1 MVKSMTLIIVLLL
14 LTSVPVKSQ
23 KVSFS
28 GWGSAGY
35 IFYDRELLNDYTQEV
50 YYWGKLQADIKIN
63 KQIEAQLDMRGNSV
77 NNTITFREF
86 SAKFKYMDYL
96 RFKFG
101 NTKKPFGYE
110 LLENTE
116 DLYTV
121 RRSITSQQIAIRGYG
136 GRSLSLMAYYNYS
149 KKRPDFPYT
158 YALSVFKDNS
168 LNFGV
173 GTRFGY
179 HTGDFGFSANYLYQS
194 RGGEEPISGSGV
206 GADVTWDIKD
216 FFSSFEIVYVQDI
229 DEGVRRRL
237 QNEDE
242 KVYSFG
248 VKLEGAYEFD
258 IDAKVIKGIEPLLL
272 VNYFQPDSK
281 LTDEH
286 IIQSIVGVNVYF
298 HKKVRARL
306 DADIRLS
313 KDEYNEDYSTDD
325 SRVYLELQ
333 VRF

>member
-1 MVKSMTLIIVLLL
+1 MVYSKIIIITLLL
-14 LTSVPVKSQ
+14 LTSISIKSQ
-23 KVSFS
+23 KISFS
-28 GWGSAGY
+28 GFGSAGFV
-35 IFYDRELLNDYTQEV
+35 FYDREILNEHTQEV
-50 YYWGKLQADIKIN
+50 YYRGKLQADIKIN
-63 KQIEAQLDMRGNSV
+63 KEIEAQFDMRGNSV

-86 SAKFKYMDYL
+86 SAKFKYMEYL

-121 RRSITSQQIAIRGYG
+121 QRSIVSREIAKLGYG
-136 GRSLSLMAYYNYS
+136 RRAISIMAYYNYS
-149 KKRPDFPYT
+149 KKRPDFPYS
-158 YALSVFKDNS
+158 YALSIFKDNS
-168 LNFGV
+168 LNAGF

-179 HTGDFGFSANYLYQS
+179 HTGDFGFSVNYLFQN
-194 RGGEEPISGSGV
+194 RGGEEPISGSGI
-206 GADVTWDIKD
+206 GADLTWDIKD
-216 FFSSFEIVYVQDI
+216 FFSSFEIFYVQDI
-229 DEGVRRRL
+229 DEGIRRRL
-237 QNEDE
+237 QSRDENVYAYGAKIED
-242 KVYSFG
+242 
-248 VKLEGAYEFD
+248 AYEFD
-258 IDAKVIKGIEPLLL
+258 IDGKVVKGIEPLILI
-272 VNYFQPDSK
+272 NYFQPDSK

-286 IIQSIVGVNVYF
+286 VIQSIVGVNVYF

-313 KDEYNEDYSTDD
+313 KDEYNDDYSTHD

>member
-1 MVKSMTLIIVLLL
+1 MIYSTAGNDVKIS
-14 LTSVPVKSQ
+14 PRPK
-23 KVSFS
+23 
-28 GWGSAGY
+28 
-35 IFYDRELLNDYTQEV
+35 
-50 YYWGKLQADIKIN
+50 
-63 KQIEAQLDMRGNSV
+63 
-77 NNTITFREF
+77 
-86 SAKFKYMDYL
+86 
-96 RFKFG
+96 
-101 NTKKPFGYE
+101 
-110 LLENTE
+110 
-116 DLYTV
+116 TV
-121 RRSITSQQIAIRGYG
+121 RRSITSRQIAIRGYG

-237 QNEDE
+237 QNQDE

-313 KDEYNEDYSTDD
+313 KDEFNEDYSTDD